1 MNKGML
7 YKELASKGRFGDT
20 ELAHVTPEEKA
31 LLKALG
37 GAGTI
42 NPETGLEEYWGIKSF
57 TKPFKKA
64 AKTVTKTASNVAGAV
79 SDVAGGVV
87 DVVVD
92 AGDWVGDQVSDAV
105 DFVVE
110 DAPKAVSDAFASFE
124 DGVREVVDEV
134 DKAIQN
140 PYVRAAVRFIP
151 GYGQIAGA
159 VLDTYAKLDSGEKLS
174 AGDIANL
181 AAAYGTTDPAGWKL
195 TPEQT
200 KAISTGIRVAEDPD
214 NAIPTLIGA
223 YGPDVVEEM
232 GLENIAKNSLSDVI
246 GQEGVDIIS
255 NNQDLIKTGW
265 EIAVEGKDPAM
276 VIAQNYGQD
285 IVNQFATDDPQQQA
299 VGWSAL
305 KTAVA
310 LDQGMDPS
318 DALLAG
324 GEEYYK
330 RDGALPNLTQVAS
343 LVPDLDVNLGSSDFF
358 NKYIGTFGGEAPDF
372 SIVED
377 YVREYSP
384 YIEDAARFVADAIP
398 KVDVS
403 GFKPVELG
411 FDIGEWGKLKELGVD
426 IGSLDL
432 SDYNLPE
439 LADINL
445 DLNLPELDLALQKA
459 GQAPSQYASL
469 GMDSDLTGN
478 SFQFKLAED
487 EGTPLSRRLLE
498 SV

>member
-1 MNKGML
+1 MGW
-7 YKELASKGRFGDT
+7 SPIRRIT
-20 ELAHVTPEEKA
+20 
-31 LLKALG
+31 
-37 GAGTI
+37 
-42 NPETGLEEYWGIKSF
+42 NPIRDIVE
-57 TKPFKKA
+57 
-64 AKTVTKTASNVAGAV
+64 
-79 SDVAGGVV
+79 DVA

-92 AGDWVGDQVSDAV
+92 AGDWVGGQVEDAV

-110 DAPKAVSDAFASFE
+110 DAPEAVSDAFASFE

-159 VLDTYAKLDSGEKLS
+159 ILDTYAKLDSGESLS

-181 AAAYGTTDPAGWKL
+181 AAAYGTNNPEAWKL

-200 KAISTGIRVAEDPD
+200 KAITTGIRVAEDPD

-223 YGPDVVEEM
+223 YGADVVEEM

-255 NNQDLIKTGW
+255 ENQDLIKTGW

-276 VIAQNYGQD
+276 VIANNYGQD
-285 IVNQFATDDPQQQA
+285 IVNQFASDDPQQQA

-310 LDQGMDPS
+310 LDQGLDPS

-330 RDGALPNLTQVAS
+330 RDGALPDLNQVAS
-343 LVPDLDVNLGSSDFF
+343 LVPNLDVNLGSSDFF
-358 NKYIGTFGGEAPDF
+358 DKYTSTFGGEAPDF
-372 SIVED
+372 AFVED

-384 YIEDAARFVADAIP
+384 YIEDSARFIADAIP

-403 GFKPVELG
+403 GYKPTELG
-411 FDIGEWGKLKELGVD
+411 FEVGDWGQLKDLGVD
-426 IGSLDL
+426 FRTLDL

-439 LADINL
+439 LADLNI
-445 DLNLPELDLALQKA
+445 DLNIPELDLALQQR
-459 GQAPSQYASL
+459 GQAPSQIVSL
-469 GMDSDLTGN
+469 EPDADLFGISN
-478 SFQFKLAED
+478 SFD
-487 EGTPLSRRLLE
+487 TPEINRLSRELLK
-498 SV
+498 S

>member
-1 MNKGML
+1 MGWSPIRKITQPIRDVV
-7 YKELASKGRFGDT
+7 E
-20 ELAHVTPEEKA
+20 
-31 LLKALG
+31 
-37 GAGTI
+37 
-42 NPETGLEEYWGIKSF
+42 
-57 TKPFKKA
+57 
-64 AKTVTKTASNVAGAV
+64 
-79 SDVAGGVV
+79 DVA

-110 DAPKAVSDAFASFE
+110 DAPQAVSDAFASFE

-159 VLDTYAKLDSGEKLS
+159 ILDTYAKLDSGESLS

-181 AAAYGTTDPAGWKL
+181 AAAYGTTDPSGWKL

-232 GLENIAKNSLSDVI
+232 GLQNIAENSLSDVI
-246 GQEGVDIIS
+246 GQEGVDIIR
-255 NNQDLIKTGW
+255 NNEDLIKTGW
-265 EIAVEGKDPAM
+265 EIGVEGKDPAS
-276 VIAQNYGQD
+276 VIANRYGQD
-285 IVNQFATDDPQQQA
+285 IINQFATDDPQQQA

-310 LDQGMDPS
+310 LDQGMDAS

-330 RDGALPNLTQVAS
+330 RDGALPNLQQVAS
-343 LVPDLDVNLGSSDFF
+343 LVPDLDVNLGSTDFF
-358 NKYIGTFGGEAPDF
+358 DKYMTSFGGEAPDF
-372 SIVED
+372 AFVED

-384 YIEDAARFVADAIP
+384 YIEDAAKFVADAIP

-403 GFKPVELG
+403 GYKPVELG
-411 FDIGEWGKLKELGVD
+411 FDVGEWGKLRDLLPEGTNFGD
-426 IGSLDL
+426 LDL

-445 DLNLPELDLALQKA
+445 DLKLPELDLALQQM

-469 GMDSDLTGN
+469 GMDSDLTGDK
-478 SFQFKLAED
+478 FELQIEE
-487 EGTPLSRRLLE
+487 EGTPMSRRLLE
-498 SV
+498 TV